1 MGIVD
6 KLKRKG
12 PKRGNSN
19 VVSNADK
26 KGRKKLRKSVRVL
39 GALR

>member
-26 KGRKKLRKSVRVL
+26 KGRKKLRKSVKFLGVL
-39 GALR
+39 R